1 MIDITDRYDAPAPKT
16 VGGMFASMSN
26 PVAGMPREQAEQ
38 IAASLGDGTDMG
50 SWRTMSGEQFLR
62 WWAASN
68 KDAAAEQKQPAA
80 APEEAASLPEE
91 APEQVSAGLGSP
103 ESSSV
108 GTVTLHNMPEL
119 NSDPKYVP
127 GRGLPDL

>member
-1 MIDITDRYDAPAPKT
+1 MTDISDRYDAPAPKT
-16 VGGMFASMSN
+16 AGGMFASMAN

-68 KDAAAEQKQPAA
+68 KDAAAEQEQPAA
-80 APEEAASLPEE
+80 EPEDAAPLTEQDKPEAAPEDAALLT
-91 APEQVSAGLGSP
+91 EQEQPKAEGIPYDKGS
-103 ESSSV
+103 
-108 GTVTLHNMPEL
+108 
-119 NSDPKYVP
+119 
-127 GRGLPDL
+127 R